1 MKEELLEKDEFF
13 TFIEDIIKNNQNKNI
28 LVIVNTIKL
37 SQELFKT
44 VEKYIDKNDE
54 IDLIYLSTSIVP
66 KARKERIEYIK
77 TSKKRKIVIS
87 TQMVEAGVD
96 IDMDIVIRDIAPL
109 DSINQSAGRA
119 NRENRGEYLG
129 EVYIV
134 KVVNNG
140 KRLAEYVYKDKIL
153 LQATEKVL
161 KGKDVIYEEEYKE
174 LNDKYFKEVKN
185 TMTTNNS
192 KKLENMILN
201 LRFSS
206 VDKEF
211 RLIENQEKISVFI
224 ELNHEAVEIWNK
236 YNEYK
241 KIKDRYERKNKLESI
256 KGDFYKYV
264 ISVFK
269 NKFKEELQEDIAY
282 ISNNQLQSTYDY
294 NFGYKIEE
302 DNSYI
307 L

>member
-1 MKEELLEKDEFF
+1 
-13 TFIEDIIKNNQNKNI
+13 
-28 LVIVNTIKL
+28 
-37 SQELFKT
+37 
-44 VEKYIDKNDE
+44 
-54 IDLIYLSTSIVP
+54 
-66 KARKERIEYIK
+66 
-77 TSKKRKIVIS
+77 
-87 TQMVEAGVD
+87 
-96 IDMDIVIRDIAPL
+96 
-109 DSINQSAGRA
+109 
-119 NRENRGEYLG
+119 
-129 EVYIV
+129 
-134 KVVNNG
+134 
-140 KRLAEYVYKDKIL
+140 
-153 LQATEKVL
+153 
-161 KGKDVIYEEEYKE
+161 
-174 LNDKYFKEVKN
+174 
-185 TMTTNNS
+185 
-192 KKLENMILN
+192 MILN